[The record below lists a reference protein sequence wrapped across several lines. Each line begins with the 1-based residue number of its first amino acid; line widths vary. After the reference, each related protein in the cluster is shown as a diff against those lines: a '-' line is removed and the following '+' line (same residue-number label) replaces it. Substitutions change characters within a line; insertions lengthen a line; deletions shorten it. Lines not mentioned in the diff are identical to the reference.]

1 MEQVARLSLSS
12 SSWGTCVKNK
22 KSLIIFLKYANCK
35 EVMRLR
41 LMMWCTKQI
50 DMKCQGIS
58 VVVTLCSTRTYD
70 YQHWD
75 PSVSVGF
82 RTIFFSNQSFLSLP
96 HPRFSQLRLL
106 PCWQEKEQ
114 VGPGSQQDAC
124 RTFSFLVV
132 AYEETRVRGL
142 SRTEVLSLCQKGI
155 CQTRWRQNV

>member
-12 SSWGTCVKNK
+12 SSWGTCVRNK
-22 KSLIIFLKYANCK
+22 KSLIIFRKYANCK

-50 DMKCQGIS
+50 VINDMKCQGIS

-75 PSVSVGF
+75 
-82 RTIFFSNQSFLSLP
+82 SFLSLP

-114 VGPGSQQDAC
+114 VGPSSQQDAC
-124 RTFSFLVV
+124 RTFIFLVV
-132 AYEETRVRGL
+132 AYEDTRVRGL